1 MENRRSVPRIPI
13 DVWTQIHKNGICH
26 EGRLLDLS
34 TAGARLATDMAVEED
49 DVVFL
54 DFDPG
59 FGEISGVPSLA
70 VWVKESGG
78 VRQCGLFFIDIDDAS
93 LNRLARALDAIENK
107 AEE

>member
-1 MENRRSVPRIPI
+1 MKNRRSVPRIPVN
-13 DVWTQIHKNGICH
+13 VWAQIYKNGIRH

-59 FGEISGVPSLA
+59 FGEISGIPSLA

-93 LNRLARALDAIENK
+93 LNRLAHALNKIESGT
-107 AEE
+107 EE